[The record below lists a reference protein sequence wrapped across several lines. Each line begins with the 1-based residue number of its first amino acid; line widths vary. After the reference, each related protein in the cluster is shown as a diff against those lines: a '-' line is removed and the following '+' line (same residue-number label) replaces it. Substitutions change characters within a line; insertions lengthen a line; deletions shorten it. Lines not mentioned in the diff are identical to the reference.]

1 MKATIR
7 LLSAALCALALSAAA
22 AAENAYTLG
31 LRVGNGQR
39 ETDTAKKGGKGGGRG
54 NSTQTKTITSSTTW
68 PVTVSCR
75 GAGRPSKLTL
85 EVYYIGTHDGAPT
98 VLKKEKIDVE
108 LDEKG
113 DFRRELVSP
122 QAALVKTTT
131 RTQSGGGRGRRRGGN
146 RGGGSVSV
154 KTKSAGERVTGCI
167 VQLLDGA
174 AVAKSFVTNP
184 NWSKA
189 AKVSPLPEEE
199 VLKFR

>member
-1 MKATIR
+1 MLFR
-7 LLSAALCALALSAAA
+7 S
-22 AAENAYTLG
+22 
-31 LRVGNGQR
+31 
-39 ETDTAKKGGKGGGRG
+39 
-54 NSTQTKTITSSTTW
+54 
-68 PVTVSCR
+68 
-75 GAGRPSKLTL
+75 
-85 EVYYIGTHDGAPT
+85 
-98 VLKKEKIDVE
+98 E

-154 KTKSAGERVTGCI
+154 KTKSSGERVTGCI